1 MTGDLFSSESVTRG
15 HPDKLCDTISDAIVD
30 ACFAIDSNAR
40 VAVETCV
47 KGKEDMGLI
56 VLAGEVSL
64 SGEAPDY
71 EAVAREAAA
80 QVGYTS
86 HAIGMD
92 ATTSQYTEV
101 QVHITTQSSYIAQGV
116 NQDLLAQGA
125 GDQGLMFGYACT
137 ETEDFEQLK
146 GRYFPLAAPL
156 SQRLTRRL
164 TQVR

>member
-30 ACFAIDSNAR
+30 ACLAVDSNAR

-64 SGEAPDY
+64 SGSAPDY

-80 QVGYTS
+80 GVGYTS
-86 HAIGMD
+86 HSIGMD
-92 ATTSQYTEV
+92 ATSSKYTEV

-116 NQDLLAQGA
+116 NKD
-125 GDQGLMFGYACT
+125 M
-137 ETEDFEQLK
+137 
-146 GRYFPLAAPL
+146 L
-156 SQRLTRRL
+156 SHVWLCL
-164 TQVR
+164 H